1 MCEREHILAK
11 LRVTW
16 LSHFPFSL
24 QYLHMASGEFLTS
37 WKIWPNTLFAWNC
50 LISSLC
56 SHRTD
61 EPGWILTFVWG
72 FTICPCVECYFGKS
86 KMVSPS
92 WVTTH
97 PSHHAF
103 AMQKL
108 RWLWC
113 SHCCVNFAISAKI
126 LTSSTSRKIIWCS
139 VNISNGNI
147 GLLWTITTTN
157 LTKWL
162 FLIKFNV

>member
-1 MCEREHILAK
+1 MWKGTYFGKSEGHMI
-11 LRVTW
+11 VP
-16 LSHFPFSL
+16 LSFFITISSHGIRGIFDQLKNLTKHFVC
-24 QYLHMASGEFLTS
+24 
-37 WKIWPNTLFAWNC
+37 WNC

-56 SHRTD
+56 SHKTD

-72 FTICPCVECYFGKS
+72 FTICPCIECYFGKS

-92 WVTTH
+92 WVTMH
-97 PSHHAF
+97 PCHHAF

-126 LTSSTSRKIIWCS
+126 LTSSTSQKIIWCG

>member
-1 MCEREHILAK
+1 MKGNIFWQNWGSHDSPIF
-11 LRVTW
+11 
-16 LSHFPFSL
+16 LSSHGIRGIFDQL
-24 QYLHMASGEFLTS
+24 KNLT
-37 WKIWPNTLFAWNC
+37 KHCFAWSC
-50 LISSLC
+50 LITSLC

-61 EPGWILTFVWG
+61 EPGWILTFVGG
-72 FTICPCVECYFGKS
+72 FTICPWIECYFGKS

-97 PSHHAF
+97 PCHHAF

-113 SHCCVNFAISAKI
+113 SHCCVNFAILANI
-126 LTSSTSRKIIWCS
+126 LTPSTSRKTIWCR

-147 GLLWTITTTN
+147 GLLWTIN
-157 LTKWL
+157 NNNKSNKMIV
-162 FLIKFNV
+162 FDKI

>member
-1 MCEREHILAK
+1 MWKGTYFGKIEGHMI
-11 LRVTW
+11 VP
-16 LSHFPFSL
+16 LSFFITISSHGIRGIFDQLKNLTKHFVC
-24 QYLHMASGEFLTS
+24 
-37 WKIWPNTLFAWNC
+37 WNC

-56 SHRTD
+56 SHKTD

-72 FTICPCVECYFGKS
+72 FTICPCIECYFGKS

-92 WVTTH
+92 WVTMH
-97 PSHHAF
+97 PCHHAF

-126 LTSSTSRKIIWCS
+126 LTSSTSRKIIWCG